1 MTKILATDTMG
12 KKIVFGSFSE
22 CATYFQL
29 MPSKIKT
36 GIDKGCLVKTDR
48 GAWFFD
54 YALEDM

>member
-1 MTKILATDTMG
+1 MG
-12 KKIVFGSFSE
+12 KKIIFGSFSE

-54 YALEDM
+54 YALEGM